1 MTACGIVLGG
11 FILFGVTGTIVE
23 KLPSLTIFFP
33 AYNDAPALPGLIEQ
47 AFRQG
52 DRCAADLEVV
62 VVDDASQDDTQEVLA
77 RLRERFGPRLRVV
90 RHQTNRGYGGALRS
104 GFQAAAKE
112 FVFYTDGDGQYDLN
126 DLPRLVERMG
136 PGVGLVNGYKTS
148 RQDAWYRIV
157 LGEIYLFVT
166 RHLFWLKIHDVDCDF
181 RLIRREVLR
190 EIELTSSSGA
200 ICVELVRRIQ
210 STGCGVVEVPVR
222 HLPRLHG
229 RSQFF
234 RLRNL
239 CNMMLDVGRLFVL
252 LMIVGDGH
260 PARRRWPVAASER
273 GK

>member
-1 MTACGIVLGG
+1 
-11 FILFGVTGTIVE
+11 VE
-23 KLPSLTIFFP
+23 KLSSLTIFFP
-33 AYNDAPALPGLIEQ
+33 AYNDAPALPRLVEE

-52 DRCAADLEVV
+52 ESCAADFEVV
-62 VVDDASQDDTQEVLA
+62 VIDDASQDNTQEVLA
-77 RLRERFGPRLRVV
+77 GLRERFGPRLRIV
-90 RHQTNRGYGGALRS
+90 RHQQNRGYGGALRS
-104 GFQAAAKE
+104 GFEAASKQY
-112 FVFYTDGDGQYDLN
+112 VFYTDGDGQYDLT
-126 DLPRLVERMG
+126 DLPRLVERMA

-181 RLIRREVLR
+181 RLMRRELLDQ
-190 EIELTSSSGA
+190 IELTSSSGA

-210 STGCGVVEVPVR
+210 STGCGVIEVPVR

-239 CNMMLDVGRLFVL
+239 WNMMVDVGRLFVL
-252 LMIVGDGH
+252 LMVLGEGQ
-260 PARRRWPVAASER
+260 PARRRLAVPASER